1 MEFIKPSAEIVPQ
14 VNTLEGALKMA
25 EYAAR
30 ICYAST
36 NKMVWEGEDE
46 KTRAFVDNLIKCGH
60 GEPVECNAIYLKWDL
75 VTEDYDHDRYA
86 KYRANEYSKVKTYE
100 GDTAC
105 YVTTNYRV
113 LVDNSWLDDLKFI
126 CEPVEGKHEPR
137 ISVKFTCQ
145 IVIASE
151 ANRYRKDSKGQRST
165 RYCNYSKDKF
175 GKEIKIGMPVDD
187 DITEESIDESLK
199 RIKDDSTLVLQHMCD
214 ELQGIEGCGHQH
226 PIDYFLFS
234 LMVAEFVYIKLT
246 DHFGWKAQRARRVL
260 PLCTNT
266 EMLHT
271 AFLSDWKHF
280 IAQRSDET
288 TGPVHPDIKII
299 ADSLKQQF
307 IEQGYIKEGEILK

>member
-1 MEFIKPSAEIVPQ
+1 
-14 VNTLEGALKMA
+14 MA
-25 EYAAR
+25 EFAAR
-30 ICYAST
+30 TCYAST
-36 NKMVWEGEDE
+36 DKMVWKGNDE
-46 KTRAFVDNLIKCGH
+46 ATKLFVDNLIHCGH

-86 KYRANEYSKVKTYE
+86 KYKANEYSMVKTYE

-113 LVDNSWLDDLKFI
+113 LVDNGWLDDLKFI

-137 ISVKFTCQ
+137 ISVLFKSQ

-151 ANRYRKDSKGQRST
+151 INRYRKNSKGQRST

-175 GKEIKIGMPVDD
+175 GNEISINMPVDE
-187 DITEESIDESLK
+187 DITQEAIDDAYERYKRPEEMDYIWQDFMGNDLVES
-199 RIKDDSTLVLQHMCD
+199 TYA
-214 ELQGIEGCGHQH
+214 
-226 PIDYFLFS
+226 IDYWLMANLFS
-234 LMVAEFVYIKLT
+234 EFCYIKLT
-246 DHFGWKAQRARRVL
+246 QRFGWKAQRARRIL
-260 PLCTNT
+260 PLDANT
-266 EMLHT
+266 EMVHT
-271 AFLSDWKHF
+271 AFLSHWKHF

-307 IEQGYIKEGEILK
+307 IEHGYIKEGEVLR